1 MPQMPQVE
9 VVELPNSHMVVEIDL
24 DEIPLTLGVDFAVFH
39 SPAAKVNP
47 FHVIFLFEQSFDYEM
62 FQ

>member
-1 MPQMPQVE
+1 MPQVD

-24 DEIPLTLGVDFAVFH
+24 DEILLILGVDFAVLH
-39 SPAAKVNP
+39 SPAAKVSP

>member
-1 MPQMPQVE
+1 MPQVD

-24 DEIPLTLGVDFAVFH
+24 DEILLILGVDFAVLH
-39 SPAAKVNP
+39 SLAAKVSP